1 MPTDIES
8 RARARGILV
17 ELDDERLVLALPGTE
32 YRLHLRPTVSGAE
45 ITTPPGK
52 RISGTIR
59 ATALRMYP
67 ARAGGRF
74 IEPIWGEPR
83 IVQGTVLAVDAGRVL
98 VDVSV
103 PMWVTLKE
111 GQDVSGLAE
120 GQMVNFYVRSGASF
134 RPIER
139 WKET

>member
-8 RARARGILV
+8 RALARGILV

-32 YRLHLRPTVSGAE
+32 YRLHLRPTVSAAE

-59 ATALRMYP
+59 ATALRMYT
-67 ARAGGRF
+67 ARAGGQF
-74 IEPIWGEPR
+74 MEPIWGEPR
-83 IVQGTVLAVDAGRVL
+83 IVQGTVLAVEAGRVL
-98 VDVSV
+98 VDVTV
-103 PMWVTLKE
+103 PMWVTLQE
-111 GQDVSGLAE
+111 GQDVSELAE
-120 GQMVNFYVRSGASF
+120 GQMVNFYVRSGTSF

-139 WKET
+139 

>member
-1 MPTDIES
+1 MPADIES
-8 RARARGILV
+8 RALARGILA

-45 ITTPPGK
+45 ITTPLGK

-67 ARAGGRF
+67 ARAGGLF

-103 PMWVTLKE
+103 PMWVTLQE